1 MTAKMGVASF
11 GLGLKRLR
19 PSQDQT
25 LRFVIAWHSDSCGA
39 RSLSRIQRLSV
50 SLSVLMAGLLVE
62 QTCGQAPGLAWV
74 TNLGAQVFAV
84 DGQTNVYANA
94 GGTVFVLNGNG
105 LVLQTNGICPIPGI
119 ARRYSAGNYYFSG
132 SFDGTQNFVGITLV
146 GGWTNNNG
154 QYSPGWPT
162 CYLAKY
168 AGNGS
173 LQWVTGFGQHATRNR
188 LTGLALDPAGGAY
201 AGYDSS
207 GDGAVVAH
215 L

>member
-1 MTAKMGVASF
+1 
-11 GLGLKRLR
+11 
-19 PSQDQT
+19 
-25 LRFVIAWHSDSCGA
+25 IH
-39 RSLSRIQRLSV
+39 RLSV
-50 SLSVLMAGLLVE
+50 SFIVLMTGLLVE
-62 QTCGQAPGLAWV
+62 QTSAQAPGLAWA

-105 LVLQTNGICPIPGI
+105 AVLQTNGICPIPGI
-119 ARRYSAGNYYFSG
+119 ARRDSAGNYYFSG
-132 SFDGTQNFVGITLV
+132 SFDGTQNFGGITLV

-173 LQWVTGFGQHATRNR
+173 LQWVTGFGQHATRNQWAGASPR
-188 LTGLALDPAGGAY
+188 LIRNVRRSGCASAGQEPICGKRKWQRTRSGCWRAIPKAPSMPAEPTAC
-201 AGYDSS
+201 
-207 GDGAVVAH
+207 
-215 L
+215 